1 MSLGIADIIILVI
14 VITSGLMALLRGFVR
29 EVLTIFAWF
38 GAAAIAIYLF
48 GFVKPL
54 ARAIFNPP
62 MLADVSAFLIVFL
75 VALVPLFILTT
86 QIGRRLGRDN
96 PGVIDRTGGFLFG
109 VARGLFLVGLAY
121 WIHVMILEPGAI
133 PFWAENSRLKP
144 LIVGV
149 GNLFPQDIDSLA
161 TSSETLSTRQERKA
175 PDSRDADDDDGYAQK
190 DRQGLDQLITTTT
203 DD

>member
-48 GFVKPL
+48 QFAKP
-54 ARAIFNPP
+54 AAEAIFNPP
-62 MLADVSAFLIVFL
+62 MLAGAAAFGVVFI
-75 VALVPLFILTT
+75 VALIPLFILTT
-86 QIGRRLGRDN
+86 QIGRRLGRDD
-96 PGVIDRTGGFLFG
+96 PGVIDRTGGLLFG
-109 VARGLFLVGLAY
+109 IGRGLFLVGLAY
-121 WIHVMILEPGAI
+121 WIHVMILEPGTM

-144 LIVGV
+144 IIVGV
-149 GNLFPQDIDSLA
+149 GNLFPTDVNALT
-161 TSSETLSTRQERKA
+161 TSSETRSSTKNED
-175 PDSRDADDDDGYAQK
+175 DSKKSEAKKDDEDY
-190 DRQGLDQLITTTT
+190 DRRGLEQLITTTS